1 MGAVNNGSHISI
13 FEKRRSASMKLKK
26 YSVNGD
32 VRWYVPGD
40 EPAGAIRVVKKAV
53 VATKVEA
60 VEPAP
65 VEPVEAPKPE
75 AKARKKPANKSRKA
89 GANK

>member
-1 MGAVNNGSHISI
+1 
-13 FEKRRSASMKLKK
+13 MKLKK

-32 VRWYVPGD
+32 VRWYKPGD
-40 EPAGAIRVVKKAV
+40 EPAGAVRVVKKAV

-65 VEPVEAPKPE
+65 VEPVEAPK
-75 AKARKKPANKSRKA
+75 AKARRKPANKSRKA